1 MSKEPNDVG
10 KTIDVLGHRTPPV
23 EADRR
28 RDLALDTE
36 RGPPPHFAGRQR
48 ELATMLRRF
57 DWVREQGNA
66 KSGIALVTGV
76 PGVGKTQ
83 FAARLAAE
91 VAARADGNAGVLI
104 AEPQLL
110 SFDVSLFMAIGGAL
124 DADEEFREVAELDT
138 KIIGGSVG
146 AATVRGSVT
155 REHGRHTGEFP
166 ALLRAS
172 RRTSAWDGKA
182 FVLIVDELQSIQPSG
197 MNALHSMHLG
207 LHECPLLVVG
217 VGLQH
222 TPQVLSH
229 PKGDAPGI
237 SRIDE
242 PVKLDCLGHEESVEA
257 LVLGMEALGRQIPEA
272 QARRLA
278 DESQGFPQH
287 IHGYLT
293 AACAAYDAYG
303 SMESASA
310 MAQALALGRKARTAF
325 YNRRLNALLDRD
337 SMQPIINA
345 MAETNTNAMTRRQA
359 ATAIDSAQGGDGTAA
374 VDSAIAHGVLSVEDD
389 GLLRFAVPSLHAYML
404 QHERHRGLP
413 ISTADRS
420 LR

>member
-1 MSKEPNDVG
+1 MRKEPKGVG
-10 KTIDVLGHRTPPV
+10 KTIDALGHRPPLV

-48 ELATMLRRF
+48 ELAAMLRRL

-76 PGVGKTQ
+76 PGIGKTQ
-83 FAARLAAE
+83 FAERLVAE
-91 VAARADGNAGVLI
+91 VADRAGGDTGTLI

-110 SFDVSLFMAIGGAL
+110 SFDVSLFMAIGTALGAE
-124 DADEEFREVAELDT
+124 DEFRKVAELDT
-138 KIIGGSVG
+138 RVVGGSVG
-146 AATVRGSVT
+146 AVTVRGSVT
-155 REHGRHTGEFP
+155 RAHGRHTGEFP

-172 RRTSAWDGKA
+172 KRTGAWDGKA

-197 MNALHSMHLG
+197 MTALHSMHLG

-242 PVKLDCLGHEESVEA
+242 PVKLNCLGHEESVEA
-257 LVLGMEALGRQIPEA
+257 FMLGMKALRREIPEA

-293 AACAAYDAYG
+293 AACAAYDACG

-310 MAQALALGRKARTAF
+310 MDQALALGRNARTAF

-337 SMQPIINA
+337 SMRPIINA
-345 MAETNTNAMTRRQA
+345 MAEANTSAMTRRQA
-359 ATAIDSAQGGDGTAA
+359 ATAIESAQGGDGIAA

-413 ISTADRS
+413 AGTADRS
-420 LR
+420 SR